1 MFVQLIYHY
10 VSLCVMF
17 LKTKLDFTGFFTKKN
32 TQIIQDII
40 QVQLDNNNNFNLA
53 NKVKDAP
60 PAGRINMRGPI
71 HRRNTNT
78 FFDSMIPNRNEFS
91 RKLLDQPNQALLF
104 NFFLFLFL
112 DYEGLTRTLL
122 LFSKLDSN
130 SLSFKVMMNRSI

>member
-1 MFVQLIYHY
+1 
-10 VSLCVMF
+10 
-17 LKTKLDFTGFFTKKN
+17 
-32 TQIIQDII
+32 
-40 QVQLDNNNNFNLA
+40 
-53 NKVKDAP
+53 
-60 PAGRINMRGPI
+60 MRRPI

>member
-1 MFVQLIYHY
+1 
-10 VSLCVMF
+10 MF

-60 PAGRINMRGPI
+60 PAGRINMRRPI

-112 DYEGLTRTLL
+112 DYESLTSTLL

>member
-1 MFVQLIYHY
+1 
-10 VSLCVMF
+10 MF

-60 PAGRINMRGPI
+60 PAGILNMRGPI

-91 RKLLDQPNQALLF
+91 RKSLDQPNQALLF
-104 NFFLFLFL
+104 NFFLFLF
-112 DYEGLTRTLL
+112 
-122 LFSKLDSN
+122 
-130 SLSFKVMMNRSI
+130 